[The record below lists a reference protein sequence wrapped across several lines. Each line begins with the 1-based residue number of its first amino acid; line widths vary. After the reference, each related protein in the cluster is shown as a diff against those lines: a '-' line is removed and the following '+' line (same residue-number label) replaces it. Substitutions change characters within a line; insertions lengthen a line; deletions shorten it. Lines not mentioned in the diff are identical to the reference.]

1 MKRLI
6 LFAFSLLIVNS
17 LFAQFFFPVIIPS
30 VNQQIQ
36 SFGVRSNSMSLD
48 DRNDKNMVSWE
59 DRKLTWDD
67 FKGTVDSSY
76 GRMYDMKFLNRP
88 YLKKEKIGNNKYVY
102 NTSQTFIN
110 SATSWVVDSCKNNST
125 LKLAQTGF
133 NLWELYSRKAI
144 IEYNNVPN
152 ASINEIYDFYNKVF
166 DKRIKEL
173 EEETDL
179 GKNSQKLDE
188 YSERINQELE
198 NTTFNPEV
206 VTTSLKE
213 QKGYYYGLG
222 LLSHVPFTD
231 YITPLY
237 GGFELLVGGFAKRHF
252 IAGELNFCFG
262 GKCQKPIVTDKGT
275 INKGDK
281 MLCGSILLNY
291 GYNVYSGKNVELT
304 PYVGCG
310 INFYDG
316 GLKDPM
322 YQNKKGND
330 SLEKAGF
337 SFGIGFNA
345 DFVLSREIDIKV
357 LNEDISRS
365 SQNLTVRPYFNLT
378 HYSGE
383 LGWVPALNIA
393 LMFNLKT
400 VRLK

>member
-6 LFAFSLLIVNS
+6 LFVFSLLMLNS
-17 LFAQFFFPVIIPS
+17 LSAQFFIPIIIPS
-30 VNQQIQ
+30 VNKQGK
-36 SFGVRSNSMSLD
+36 SLGVRSNSMSWD
-48 DRNDKNMVSWE
+48 DSYDKSMVSWE
-59 DRKLTWDD
+59 ERKLTWDD
-67 FKGTVDSSY
+67 FKGTVESSN
-76 GRMYDMKFLNRP
+76 GRIFDMKFRNVP
-88 YLKKEKIGNNKYVY
+88 CIKMEKIGNVKYVY

-110 SATSWVVDSCKNNST
+110 SATSWVVDSCKNYST

-152 ASINEIYDFYNKVF
+152 ASINEIYDFYNKIF
-166 DKRIKEL
+166 DMRIKEL
-173 EEETDL
+173 EEETDY
-179 GKNSQKLDE
+179 GKNRQKLDE

-198 NTTFNPEV
+198 NTTFSPEHAI
-206 VTTSLKE
+206 TSLKE
-213 QKGYYYGLG
+213 QKGNYFGLG

-237 GGFELLVGGFAKRHF
+237 GFDLLAGGLSKRHF

-275 INKGDK
+275 IYKGEK
-281 MLCGSILLNY
+281 MFCGSILLNY
-291 GYNVYSGKNVELT
+291 GYNVYSGKNVGLT

-310 INFYDG
+310 LNFYDG

-322 YQNKKGND
+322 YQSKKGND
-330 SLEKAGF
+330 TVSKTGF
-337 SFGIGFNA
+337 SFGVGFNA

-357 LNEDISRS
+357 VDEDVSIS

-393 LMFNLKT
+393 LMFNMKT